1 MNAADA
7 LAHVAAII
15 QQRGENYGDAR
26 SNMAETAKRMSLT
39 LGVPVTPATVC
50 LLMLDVKLAR
60 LRATPTPTHLDSIFD
75 IMGYGSLLAEIVS
88 TSSDRDDL
96 LA

>member
-1 MNAADA
+1 MNAAEA
-7 LAHVAAII
+7 LTHVAVII
-15 QQRGENYGDAR
+15 QQRGKNYGGAR
-26 SNMAETAKRMSLT
+26 ANMTETARRMSLT

-50 LLMLDVKLAR
+50 LLMIDVKLSR
-60 LRATPTPTHLDSIFD
+60 LRETPTHLDSIFD

-96 LA
+96 LT

>member
-15 QQRGENYGDAR
+15 RQRGENYGDAR
-26 SNMAETAKRMSLT
+26 ANMAETAKRMSLT
-39 LGVPVTPATVC
+39 LNTTVTSATVC

-60 LRATPTPTHLDSIFD
+60 LRATPTHLDSILD
-75 IMGYGSLLAEIVS
+75 LMGYASLLAEIVS

>member
-1 MNAADA
+1 MNAAEA

-15 QQRGENYGDAR
+15 QQRGKNYGDAR
-26 SNMAETAKRMSLT
+26 ANMTETARRMSLT

-60 LRATPTPTHLDSIFD
+60 LRATPTHLDSIFD
-75 IMGYGSLLAEIVS
+75 IMGYASLLAEIV

>member
-1 MNAADA
+1 MTAAEA
-7 LAHVAAII
+7 LAQVQNII
-15 QQRGENYGDAR
+15 QQRGENYGNVR
-26 SNMAETAKRMSLT
+26 SNMTETAERMSLT

-60 LRATPTPTHLDSIFD
+60 LRETPTHLDSILD
-75 IMGYGSLLAEIVS
+75 IMGYGSLLAEIV

-96 LA
+96 LT

>member
-7 LAHVAAII
+7 LTHVAAIVR
-15 QQRGENYGDAR
+15 QRGENYGDAR
-26 SNMAETAKRMSLT
+26 SNMAETARRMSLT

-50 LLMLDVKLAR
+50 LLLIDVKLAR
-60 LRATPTPTHLDSIFD
+60 LRETPTHLDSIFD
-75 IMGYGSLLAEIVS
+75 IMGYGSLLAEIV
-88 TSSDRDDL
+88 TSSDRNDL

>member
-7 LAHVAAII
+7 LAHVAAIV

-26 SNMAETAKRMSLT
+26 ANMAETAKRMSLT

-60 LRATPTPTHLDSIFD
+60 LRATPTHLDSIFD
-75 IMGYGSLLAEIVS
+75 IMGYASLLAEIV

>member
-15 QQRGENYGDAR
+15 RQRGENYGDAR
-26 SNMAETAKRMSLT
+26 ANMAETAKRMSLT

-50 LLMLDVKLAR
+50 LLLIDVKLAR
-60 LRATPTPTHLDSIFD
+60 LRATPAHLDSIFD

>member
-7 LAHVAAII
+7 LAHVAAIV

-26 SNMAETAKRMSLT
+26 ANMTETAKRMSLT

-50 LLMLDVKLAR
+50 LLLIDVKLAR
-60 LRATPTPTHLDSIFD
+60 LRATPTHLDSILD

-88 TSSDRDDL
+88 TSSDRNDL

>member
-60 LRATPTPTHLDSIFD
+60 LRETPTHLDSIFD

-88 TSSDRDDL
+88 TSSDRNDL

>member
-26 SNMAETAKRMSLT
+26 ANMAETAKRMSLT

-50 LLMLDVKLAR
+50 LLLIDVKLAR
-60 LRATPTPTHLDSIFD
+60 LRATPTHLDSIFD
-75 IMGYGSLLAEIVS
+75 IMGYGSLLAEIV

>member
-39 LGVPVTPATVC
+39 LGTTVTPATVC

-60 LRATPTPTHLDSIFD
+60 LRATPTHLDSIFD
-75 IMGYGSLLAEIVS
+75 IMGYGSLLAEIV